1 MNSIRPVNAMLF
13 TMLVWG
19 IAPAFIRS
27 LSVELGAANALV
39 IRYTLVGIGYAAGL
53 LIAGLP
59 RIPTGDWPRILF
71 VSLVGVAGYN
81 LGSVMALHFCLPVSA
96 ASSSAPNPSSSY

>member
-1 MNSIRPVNAMLF
+1 MNPSKPVNAMLF

-39 IRYTLVGIGYAAGL
+39 IRYTLIGIGYAVGL

-59 RIPTGDWPRILF
+59 RVQPGDWPRILYRSS
-71 VSLVGVAGYN
+71 VSQAIT
-81 LGSVMALHFCLPVSA
+81 SARSMASRFFPPASA
-96 ASSSAPNPSSSY
+96 ASSSAPSRCSSC